1 MTRAPIDRTSRD
13 QCIDRILIAL
23 ASGGFFLF
31 ALQLLY
37 SAFCAFSWQNFLM
50 MDYGAY
56 TNFLYNLAHG
66 DGFKFLTDHNYLKT
80 HLSFSF
86 ILLTPLVHLW
96 DSPLLLLVVQ
106 WGFLMSGCGILWKA
120 LYRGKAAPSLSMAI
134 LFCFVAYPM
143 TQGVMMSE
151 FHGVSAY
158 FVLLPWLFYT
168 AAYKKKWAILPVLI
182 LLGLRE
188 DAGLIILPMLLYFS
202 VRDRWK
208 GGYVLTALSLL
219 YVVLAITVLYP
230 WINGI
235 SLLGV
240 RGAEASSGSIFHSF
254 MGGHWGCRWQ
264 AGFWLLLPAAVLG
277 LILRNGWRVLVIFPF
292 IAIFISL
299 SSAMH
304 RQHSFDFHYPAA
316 ATTALVCA
324 MVWTASVRRL
334 RPRKISSSL
343 LQQFAAMALIFLTVL
358 AHTQRGYFLGGAKT
372 NRVYTGLHP
381 MVFPLLRLAKE
392 APKNG
397 LLLCNQRLAT
407 HFAMR
412 PEIMV
417 LHYFNPEKQS
427 PEWIVTDV
435 HELQTSAFAGVMAS
449 IENGE
454 FGLFTQQFP
463 FLLLKRGCQSDQTA
477 ALLEALQQNQM
488 IPAFMLSHVGEILD
502 DPEAGLLKEWKPTGT
517 EDAGLLAFGR
527 TLTLPAGDY
536 LAHFDL
542 RIPESSA
549 PSGNKPGTLSVH
561 LDAHPDAAASVPI
574 QAIRIG
580 AFAEQNLP
588 FHLETETRVEPRI
601 QAAGLPVDARSIRI
615 QCVTNSTARLPTTR

>member
-1 MTRAPIDRTSRD
+1 MKSLSSSASRS
-13 QCIDRILIAL
+13 QWIDRILIAL
-23 ASGGFFLF
+23 ASGGFILF

-56 TNFLYNLAHG
+56 SNFLYNLAHG

-120 LYRGKAAPSLSMAI
+120 LYRGKVAPSLSMAI

-143 TQGVMMSE
+143 TQSVMMSE

-158 FVLLPWLFYT
+158 FLLFPWLFYT
-168 AAYKKKWAILPVLI
+168 MAYHKKWAVLPILLI
-182 LLGLRE
+182 LGLRE
-188 DAGLIILPMLLYFS
+188 DAGLLILPMLLYFG

-208 GGYVLTALSLL
+208 TGLVLSAVSFA

-240 RGAEASSGSIFHSF
+240 RGAEASSGSIFQSF
-254 MGGHWGCRWQ
+254 MGGHWECRWQ
-264 AGFWLLLPAAVLG
+264 AVFWLLIPTAVLG
-277 LILRNGWRVLVIFPF
+277 LILRNGWRALVIFPST
-292 IAIFISL
+292 ALLISL

-304 RQHSFDFHYPAA
+304 RQHNFDFHYPAA

-324 MVWTASVRRL
+324 MVWIASVRRL

-343 LQQFAAMALIFLTVL
+343 LQQFAAMALILLTVL
-358 AHTQRGYFLGGAKT
+358 AHAQRGYFLGGAKA
-372 NRVYTGLHP
+372 NRIYTRIHP
-381 MVFPLLRLAKE
+381 MVFPLLRLVKE
-392 APKNG
+392 TPKDG

-407 HFAMR
+407 SFAMR
-412 PEIMV
+412 PDIMV
-417 LHYFNPEKQS
+417 LHYFEPEQHV
-427 PEWIVTDV
+427 PEWIATDV
-435 HELQTSAFAGVMAS
+435 HELQTPGFSGVIAS
-449 IENGE
+449 LESGK

-463 FLLLKRGCQSDQTA
+463 FLLLKRGYPSDQTA
-477 ALLEALQQNQM
+477 TLLEALQQHQM
-488 IPAFMLSHVGEILD
+488 IPAFMSSQVGEILD
-502 DPEAGLLKEWKPTGT
+502 DPEQGLQKQWTPAGMD
-517 EDAGLLAFGR
+517 DAGLLAFGR

-536 LAHFDL
+536 IAHFDL
-542 RIPESSA
+542 RIPESTG
-549 PSGNKPGTLSVH
+549 PSGSEPGTLSVH
-561 LDAHPDAAASVPI
+561 LDAVPDETASVPI
-574 QAIRIG
+574 QAIKIG
-580 AFAEQNLP
+580 VFAEQTLP
-588 FHLETETRVEPRI
+588 FHLERESRVELRI
-601 QAAGLPVDARSIRI
+601 HTAGLPVHARSIRI
-615 QCVTNSTARLPTTR
+615 QRVTDSPRLPPATP